1 MLKHLDL
8 FSGIGGWTLGFHAT
22 EEIETVGFCEI
33 EKYPQ
38 QILKQH
44 YPGTPIFEDVR
55 KLDYEQ
61 LRTAG
66 LISDTQRIDIL
77 TCSYPCQPFSVAG
90 KKRGEEDPRHLWP
103 EVHRLIRDDR
113 IRPMY
118 VLGENVGG
126 HIRQGLDTVSEDM
139 ERSGYRWRCFSIE
152 ASCIGANHRRQRV
165 WWIAEDVE
173 YTNNTRDRTPKRGTN
188 AHREKKD
195 ERRQEQSQSRVS
207 RSSEDVADTRCEYR
221 EPRYAERVEEN
232 KKKRTSSAI
241 QSKSSGE
248 GSTKDVA
255 NTNDNGHEGGLF
267 ETRDQD
273 VTGQDTQGIRRTNTK
288 DVIRQSNDGGDY
300 QEARANGAVSRSSDD
315 GKTESTRTTRVCGI
329 SEESNDHQGT
339 SREDG
344 IKEDNDRALVQ
355 KGQKRVQSSINR
367 GLGSDQTTLKG
378 TEIQQ
383 GNDNDGIYRVA
394 ESKDVADT
402 NSKRRRGRKTR
413 GQNAE
418 DVRQSSRRA
427 FTRNWDVEPNVGRV
441 ANGVPNRVHRL
452 KALGNAIVPQMAYY
466 IGQAL
471 LKDFQHKNH
480 N

>member
-152 ASCIGANHRRQRV
+152 AACVGANHRRQRV
-165 WWIAEDVE
+165 WWIAEDVDNS
-173 YTNNTRDRTPKRGTN
+173 NNSSSERKIKRKFKQAEENEEQERKENSTARQSRGTSEVRLSN
-188 AHREKKD
+188 TGHEGSRE
-195 ERRQEQSQSRVS
+195 
-207 RSSEDVADTRCEYR
+207 SEDVADT
-221 EPRYAERVEEN
+221 N
-232 KKKRTSSAI
+232 DKRLQGWT
-241 QSKSSGE
+241 
-248 GSTKDVA
+248 
-255 NTNDNGHEGGLF
+255 
-267 ETRDQD
+267 ETRD
-273 VTGQDTQGIRRTNTK
+273 TK
-288 DVIRQSNDGGDY
+288 K
-300 QEARANGAVSRSSDD
+300 SR
-315 GKTESTRTTRVCGI
+315 KKRK
-329 SEESNDHQGT
+329 QLT
-339 SREDG
+339 SRQG
-344 IKEDNDRALVQ
+344 KFLA
-355 KGQKRVQSSINR
+355 R
-367 GLGSDQTTLKG
+367 G
-378 TEIQQ
+378 
-383 GNDNDGIYRVA
+383 NW
-394 ESKDVADT
+394 ES
-402 NSKRRRGRKTR
+402 
-413 GQNAE
+413 
-418 DVRQSSRRA
+418 
-427 FTRNWDVEPNVGRV
+427 EPNVGRV

>member
-1 MLKHLDL
+1 MLNHLDL

-44 YPGTPIFEDVR
+44 YPDTPIFEDVR

-139 ERSGYRWRCFSIE
+139 ERCGYRWRCFSIE
-152 ASCIGANHRRQRV
+152 AACVGANHKRQRV

-173 YTNNTRDRTPKRGTN
+173 YTNSTRDRTPKCRTN
-188 AHREKKD
+188 THREKED
-195 ERRQEQSQSRVS
+195 QRRQEQSQSRS
-207 RSSEDVADTRCEYR
+207 NRSGEDVADTKSEGRR
-221 EPRYAERVEEN
+221 KIGDSN
-232 KKKRTSSAI
+232 KEKGHK
-241 QSKSSGE
+241 KSS
-248 GSTKDVA
+248 T
-255 NTNDNGHEGGLF
+255 
-267 ETRDQD
+267 
-273 VTGQDTQGIRRTNTK
+273 TQPP
-288 DVIRQSNDGGDY
+288 
-300 QEARANGAVSRSSDD
+300 RSS
-315 GKTESTRTTRVCGI
+315 R
-329 SEESNDHQGT
+329 
-339 SREDG
+339 
-344 IKEDNDRALVQ
+344 
-355 KGQKRVQSSINR
+355 
-367 GLGSDQTTLKG
+367 
-378 TEIQQ
+378 
-383 GNDNDGIYRVA
+383 
-394 ESKDVADT
+394 DVADT
-402 NSKRRRGRKTR
+402 NSRIGEALNEGCILGEQNQEGSSNGYTDGGIQTR
-413 GQNAE
+413 G
-418 DVRQSSRRA
+418 
-427 FTRNWDVEPNVGRV
+427 NWDVEPNVGRV

-466 IGQAL
+466 IGTAL
-471 LKDFQHKNH
+471 IKDFQNKNI
-480 N
+480 NKIGE

>member
-152 ASCIGANHRRQRV
+152 AACIGANHKRQRV
-165 WWIAEDVE
+165 WWIAEDM
-173 YTNNTRDRTPKRGTN
+173 
-188 AHREKKD
+188 
-195 ERRQEQSQSRVS
+195 
-207 RSSEDVADTRCEYR
+207 ADTKSKQRQR
-221 EPRYAERVEEN
+221 ELRDGKQKNGE
-232 KKKRTSSAI
+232 KKKRA
-241 QSKSSGE
+241 KSDRR
-248 GSTKDVA
+248 GSQPSNRSTDVA
-255 NTNDNGHEGGLF
+255 YSNDNGHEGGLS
-267 ETRDQD
+267 ETRNQD
-273 VTGQDTQGIRRTNTK
+273 VTGQDSQSIRATDTK
-288 DVIRQSNDGGDY
+288 DSVGQGHDGGDS
-300 QEARANGAVSRSSDD
+300 QQPGADGVVSGSSNDRETASS
-315 GKTESTRTTRVCGI
+315 GATGVRGL
-329 SEESNDHQGT
+329 SEESNDNEGT

-344 IKEDNDRALVQ
+344 HQEDNDRALVQ
-355 KGQKRVQSSINR
+355 EGQSGVQSSINR
-367 GLGSDQTTLKG
+367 GLGSDQATLKG

-383 GNDNDGIYRVA
+383 GNDNDGINRVA
-394 ESKDVADT
+394 ETKDVADT
-402 NSKRRRGRKTR
+402 TTQGLQARNNRGNN
-413 GQNAE
+413 GQ
-418 DVRQSSRRA
+418 R
-427 FTRNWDVEPNVGRV
+427 FTKFGYGSWSIEGNWESEPNVGRV

-471 LKDFQHKNH
+471 IKDFQHKNH

>member
-44 YPGTPIFEDVR
+44 YPGTPIFDDVR

-61 LRTAG
+61 LRTTG

-139 ERSGYRWRCFSIE
+139 ERCGYRWRCFSIE
-152 ASCIGANHRRQRV
+152 AACIGANHKRQRV
-165 WWIAEDVE
+165 WWIAEDMANTYSGHSKGKKREVRTRGQASDNGSTGGGTE
-173 YTNNTRDRTPKRGTN
+173 NVADTKNKGLQGRKRNSQGKGRQVLSSKPHNRSKIRSNTRCASGVPGETK
-188 AHREKKD
+188 
-195 ERRQEQSQSRVS
+195 
-207 RSSEDVADTRCEYR
+207 DVADTKRKPKHNQSNSRSDLESQ
-221 EPRYAERVEEN
+221 EERQETRSTDGSGSGQDVANSNSRRRTPIIETRGSN
-232 KKKRTSSAI
+232 KKNKRRQDHIEQSS
-241 QSKSSGE
+241 
-248 GSTKDVA
+248 TVKDVA
-255 NTNDNGHEGGLF
+255 NTN
-267 ETRDQD
+267 
-273 VTGQDTQGIRRTNTK
+273 
-288 DVIRQSNDGGDY
+288 
-300 QEARANGAVSRSSDD
+300 
-315 GKTESTRTTRVCGI
+315 
-329 SEESNDHQGT
+329 
-339 SREDG
+339 
-344 IKEDNDRALVQ
+344 
-355 KGQKRVQSSINR
+355 
-367 GLGSDQTTLKG
+367 
-378 TEIQQ
+378 
-383 GNDNDGIYRVA
+383 
-394 ESKDVADT
+394 
-402 NSKRRRGRKTR
+402 SKRRSRRNIK

-418 DVRQSSRRA
+418 DVRQSSKSA

-480 N
+480 K

>member
-1 MLKHLDL
+1 MLNHLDL

-61 LRTAG
+61 LRTTG

-139 ERSGYRWRCFSIE
+139 ERCGYRWRCFSIE
-152 ASCIGANHRRQRV
+152 AACVGANHKRQRV

-173 YTNNTRDRTPKRGTN
+173 YTNNTRDRTPKRETN

-195 ERRQEQSQSRVS
+195 QRRQEQSQSRVS
-207 RSSEDVADTRCEYR
+207 RSS
-221 EPRYAERVEEN
+221 
-232 KKKRTSSAI
+232 
-241 QSKSSGE
+241 
-248 GSTKDVA
+248 
-255 NTNDNGHEGGLF
+255 
-267 ETRDQD
+267 
-273 VTGQDTQGIRRTNTK
+273 
-288 DVIRQSNDGGDY
+288 
-300 QEARANGAVSRSSDD
+300 
-315 GKTESTRTTRVCGI
+315 
-329 SEESNDHQGT
+329 
-339 SREDG
+339 
-344 IKEDNDRALVQ
+344 
-355 KGQKRVQSSINR
+355 
-367 GLGSDQTTLKG
+367 
-378 TEIQQ
+378 
-383 GNDNDGIYRVA
+383 
-394 ESKDVADT
+394 KDVADT
-402 NSKRRRGRKTR
+402 NSRIGEALNEGRILGEQNQEGSSNGYTDGGIQTR
-413 GQNAE
+413 G
-418 DVRQSSRRA
+418 
-427 FTRNWDVEPNVGRV
+427 NWDVEPNVGRV

-466 IGQAL
+466 IGTAL
-471 LKDFQHKNH
+471 IKDFQNKTLIK
-480 N
+480 

>member
-1 MLKHLDL
+1 MLNHLDL

-44 YPGTPIFEDVR
+44 YPDTPIFEDVR

-139 ERSGYRWRCFSIE
+139 ERCGYRWRCFSIE
-152 ASCIGANHRRQRV
+152 AACVGANHKRQRV

-173 YTNNTRDRTPKRGTN
+173 YTNNTRDRTPKCRTN
-188 AHREKKD
+188 THREKKD

-207 RSSEDVADTRCEYR
+207 RSSEDVADTKSEGRR
-221 EPRYAERVEEN
+221 KIGDSN
-232 KKKRTSSAI
+232 KEKGHK
-241 QSKSSGE
+241 KSS
-248 GSTKDVA
+248 T
-255 NTNDNGHEGGLF
+255 
-267 ETRDQD
+267 
-273 VTGQDTQGIRRTNTK
+273 TQPP
-288 DVIRQSNDGGDY
+288 
-300 QEARANGAVSRSSDD
+300 RSS
-315 GKTESTRTTRVCGI
+315 R
-329 SEESNDHQGT
+329 
-339 SREDG
+339 
-344 IKEDNDRALVQ
+344 
-355 KGQKRVQSSINR
+355 
-367 GLGSDQTTLKG
+367 
-378 TEIQQ
+378 
-383 GNDNDGIYRVA
+383 
-394 ESKDVADT
+394 DVADT
-402 NSKRRRGRKTR
+402 VSQRGRSRTTR
-413 GQNAE
+413 SKNAE
-418 DVRQSSRRA
+418 DVGEPSGSAWR
-427 FTRNWDVEPNVGRV
+427 RNWDVEPNVGRV

-466 IGQAL
+466 IGTAL
-471 LKDFQHKNH
+471 IKDFQNKNI
-480 N
+480 NKIGE

>member
-1 MLKHLDL
+1 MLNRLDL

-22 EEIETVGFCEI
+22 EEIQTVGFCEI
-33 EKYPQ
+33 EDYPQ

-44 YPGTPIFEDVR
+44 YPNTPIFEDVR

-90 KKRGEEDPRHLWP
+90 KKRGEEDSRHLWP

-126 HIRQGLDTVSEDM
+126 HIRLGLDTVSEDM
-139 ERSGYRWRCFSIE
+139 ERCGYRWRCFSIE

-165 WWIAEDVE
+165 WWIAEDARNDSNSNSKRPHRKRV
-173 YTNNTRDRTPKRGTN
+173 NKHRDN
-188 AHREKKD
+188 ESND
-195 ERRQEQSQSRVS
+195 RQERES
-207 RSSEDVADTRCEYR
+207 RSVRKVLANRGDTEVRETEYVAD
-221 EPRYAERVEEN
+221 
-232 KKKRTSSAI
+232 
-241 QSKSSGE
+241 
-248 GSTKDVA
+248 
-255 NTNDNGHEGGLF
+255 TNDNGHEGRFF
-267 ETRDQD
+267 ETRDKD
-273 VTGQDTQGIRRTNTK
+273 VTGQDTQSIRRTDTK
-288 DVIRQSNDGGDY
+288 DVIRQSNDGGDN
-300 QEARANGAVSRSSDD
+300 QESRVNGAVSRSSND
-315 GKTESTRTTRVCGI
+315 GKTESTRTTGVRGV
-329 SEESNDHQGT
+329 SEESNEHKGT
-339 SREDG
+339 NAKDG
-344 IKEDNDRALVQ
+344 LKEDNDRALVQ
-355 KGQKRVQSSINR
+355 EGQSRVQSSIDR
-367 GLGSDQTTLKG
+367 GLGSNQASSKG
-378 TEIQQ
+378 IEVRQ
-383 GNDNDGIYRVA
+383 GTDNDGVNRVA
-394 ESKDVADT
+394 KSKDVADS

-441 ANGVPNRVHRL
+441 ANGVSNRVHRL

-471 LKDFQHKNH
+471 IKDFQHKNH

>member
-1 MLKHLDL
+1 MLNHLDL

-22 EEIETVGFCEI
+22 EEIQTVGFCEI

-126 HIRQGLDTVSEDM
+126 HIRLGLDTVSEDM
-139 ERSGYRWRCFSIE
+139 ERCGYRWRCFSIE

-173 YTNNTRDRTPKRGTN
+173 YTNNTRDRTPKRRTN

-207 RSSEDVADTRCEYR
+207 RSSEDMADTTTQGLQARNNR
-221 EPRYAERVEEN
+221 GNNGKTFTKPRYG
-232 KKKRTSSAI
+232 SWSI
-241 QSKSSGE
+241 E
-248 GSTKDVA
+248 G
-255 NTNDNGHEGGLF
+255 NW
-267 ETRDQD
+267 
-273 VTGQDTQGIRRTNTK
+273 
-288 DVIRQSNDGGDY
+288 
-300 QEARANGAVSRSSDD
+300 
-315 GKTESTRTTRVCGI
+315 ES
-329 SEESNDHQGT
+329 
-339 SREDG
+339 
-344 IKEDNDRALVQ
+344 
-355 KGQKRVQSSINR
+355 
-367 GLGSDQTTLKG
+367 
-378 TEIQQ
+378 
-383 GNDNDGIYRVA
+383 
-394 ESKDVADT
+394 
-402 NSKRRRGRKTR
+402 
-413 GQNAE
+413 
-418 DVRQSSRRA
+418 
-427 FTRNWDVEPNVGRV
+427 EPNVGRV

-466 IGQAL
+466 IGTAL
-471 LKDFQHKNH
+471 IKDFQHKNH
-480 N
+480 NQL

>member
-1 MLKHLDL
+1 MLNHLDL

-22 EEIETVGFCEI
+22 EEIQTVGFCEI
-33 EKYPQ
+33 EKFPQ

-44 YPGTPIFEDVR
+44 YPDTPIFEDVR

-61 LRTAG
+61 LRTTG

-165 WWIAEDVE
+165 WWIAEDV
-173 YTNNTRDRTPKRGTN
+173 
-188 AHREKKD
+188 
-195 ERRQEQSQSRVS
+195 
-207 RSSEDVADTRCEYR
+207 ADTRCE
-221 EPRYAERVEEN
+221 
-232 KKKRTSSAI
+232 S
-241 QSKSSGE
+241 E
-248 GSTKDVA
+248 GS
-255 NTNDNGHEGGLF
+255 
-267 ETRDQD
+267 Q
-273 VTGQDTQGIRRTNTK
+273 
-288 DVIRQSNDGGDY
+288 
-300 QEARANGAVSRSSDD
+300 VSRSG
-315 GKTESTRTTRVCGI
+315 GKRIHGTAEREW
-329 SEESNDHQGT
+329 SEEG
-339 SREDG
+339 DG
-344 IKEDNDRALVQ
+344 FTD
-355 KGQKRVQSSINR
+355 SS
-367 GLGSDQTTLKG
+367 
-378 TEIQQ
+378 E
-383 GNDNDGIYRVA
+383 
-394 ESKDVADT
+394 DVADT

-418 DVRQSSRRA
+418 DVRQSSRRT

-466 IGQAL
+466 IGTAL
-471 LKDFQHKNH
+471 IKDFQYKNH
-480 N
+480 NQYRSVKK

>member
-1 MLKHLDL
+1 M
-8 FSGIGGWTLGFHAT
+8 GFHAT

-44 YPGTPIFEDVR
+44 YPDTPIFEDVR

-139 ERSGYRWRCFSIE
+139 ERCGYRWRCFSIE

-173 YTNNTRDRTPKRGTN
+173 YTNNTRDRTPKRETN

-195 ERRQEQSQSRVS
+195 QRRQEQSQSRVS
-207 RSSEDVADTRCEYR
+207 RSS
-221 EPRYAERVEEN
+221 
-232 KKKRTSSAI
+232 
-241 QSKSSGE
+241 
-248 GSTKDVA
+248 
-255 NTNDNGHEGGLF
+255 
-267 ETRDQD
+267 
-273 VTGQDTQGIRRTNTK
+273 
-288 DVIRQSNDGGDY
+288 
-300 QEARANGAVSRSSDD
+300 
-315 GKTESTRTTRVCGI
+315 
-329 SEESNDHQGT
+329 
-339 SREDG
+339 
-344 IKEDNDRALVQ
+344 
-355 KGQKRVQSSINR
+355 
-367 GLGSDQTTLKG
+367 
-378 TEIQQ
+378 
-383 GNDNDGIYRVA
+383 
-394 ESKDVADT
+394 KDVADT
-402 NSKRRRGRKTR
+402 NSRIGEALNEGRILGEQNQEGSSNGYTDGGIQTR
-413 GQNAE
+413 G
-418 DVRQSSRRA
+418 
-427 FTRNWDVEPNVGRV
+427 NWDVEPNVGRV

-466 IGQAL
+466 IGTAL
-471 LKDFQHKNH
+471 IKDFQNKTLIK
-480 N
+480 

>member
-139 ERSGYRWRCFSIE
+139 ERSGYRWRCFSVE
-152 ASCIGANHRRQRV
+152 ASCIGANHKRQRV
-165 WWIAEDVE
+165 WWIAEDTHHDSNSNSKRPHRKRVNKHRDNESNDRQERESRSVREVLANGGDTEVRETADVE

-195 ERRQEQSQSRVS
+195 ERRQEQSQSRSS
-207 RSSEDVADTRCEYR
+207 RSSEDVADSRCKYR
-221 EPRYAERVEEN
+221 EQRNAGTLEKN

-241 QSKSSGE
+241 QSKSSGKR
-248 GSTKDVA
+248 STKDVA
-255 NTNDNGHEGGLF
+255 N
-267 ETRDQD
+267 
-273 VTGQDTQGIRRTNTK
+273 
-288 DVIRQSNDGGDY
+288 
-300 QEARANGAVSRSSDD
+300 
-315 GKTESTRTTRVCGI
+315 
-329 SEESNDHQGT
+329 
-339 SREDG
+339 
-344 IKEDNDRALVQ
+344 
-355 KGQKRVQSSINR
+355 
-367 GLGSDQTTLKG
+367 
-378 TEIQQ
+378 
-383 GNDNDGIYRVA
+383 
-394 ESKDVADT
+394 T

-471 LKDFQHKNH
+471 LKDFQHKHH

>member
-1 MLKHLDL
+1 MLNHLDL

-22 EEIETVGFCEI
+22 EEIQTVGFCEI

-126 HIRQGLDTVSEDM
+126 HIRLGLDTVSEDM
-139 ERSGYRWRCFSIE
+139 ERCGYRWRCFSIE

-173 YTNNTRDRTPKRGTN
+173 YTNNTRDRTPKRRTN

-207 RSSEDVADTRCEYR
+207 RSSEDMADT
-221 EPRYAERVEEN
+221 
-232 KKKRTSSAI
+232 T
-241 QSKSSGE
+241 
-248 GSTKDVA
+248 
-255 NTNDNGHEGGLF
+255 
-267 ETRDQD
+267 
-273 VTGQDTQGIRRTNTK
+273 TQGITSKATTK
-288 DVIRQSNDGGDY
+288 EGTMGRHSPNLDMVVGQSKATGSLNPTWVEWLMGFPIGY
-300 QEARANGAVSRSSDD
+300 TVL
-315 GKTESTRTTRVCGI
+315 KH
-329 SEESNDHQGT
+329 SETQ
-339 SREDG
+339 
-344 IKEDNDRALVQ
+344 
-355 KGQKRVQSSINR
+355 
-367 GLGSDQTTLKG
+367 
-378 TEIQQ
+378 
-383 GNDNDGIYRVA
+383 
-394 ESKDVADT
+394 
-402 NSKRRRGRKTR
+402 
-413 GQNAE
+413 
-418 DVRQSSRRA
+418 
-427 FTRNWDVEPNVGRV
+427 
-441 ANGVPNRVHRL
+441 
-452 KALGNAIVPQMAYY
+452 
-466 IGQAL
+466 
-471 LKDFQHKNH
+471 
-480 N
+480 

>member
-38 QILKQH
+38 QILKQN

-139 ERSGYRWRCFSIE
+139 ERCGYRWRCFSIE
-152 ASCIGANHRRQRV
+152 AACIGANHKRQRV
-165 WWIAEDVE
+165 WWIAEDMANAKNKGLQGRKRNSQGKGRQVLSSKPH
-173 YTNNTRDRTPKRGTN
+173 NRSKIRSNTRC
-188 AHREKKD
+188 A
-195 ERRQEQSQSRVS
+195 
-207 RSSEDVADTRCEYR
+207 
-221 EPRYAERVEEN
+221 
-232 KKKRTSSAI
+232 
-241 QSKSSGE
+241 SGVP
-248 GSTKDVA
+248 G
-255 NTNDNGHEGGLF
+255 
-267 ETRDQD
+267 ET
-273 VTGQDTQGIRRTNTK
+273 
-288 DVIRQSNDGGDY
+288 
-300 QEARANGAVSRSSDD
+300 
-315 GKTESTRTTRVCGI
+315 
-329 SEESNDHQGT
+329 
-339 SREDG
+339 
-344 IKEDNDRALVQ
+344 
-355 KGQKRVQSSINR
+355 
-367 GLGSDQTTLKG
+367 
-378 TEIQQ
+378 
-383 GNDNDGIYRVA
+383 
-394 ESKDVADT
+394 KDVADT
-402 NSKRRRGRKTR
+402 NSRRRTPIIETRGSNKKNKRRQDHIEQSSTVKDVANTNSKRTSGRNIK

-418 DVRQSSRRA
+418 DVRQSSKSA
-427 FTRNWDVEPNVGRV
+427 FARNWDVEPNVGRV
-441 ANGVPNRVHRL
+441 ANGVSNRVHRL

>member
-44 YPGTPIFEDVR
+44 YPGTPIFDDVR

-61 LRTAG
+61 LRTTG

-152 ASCIGANHRRQRV
+152 AACIGANHKRQRV
-165 WWIAEDVE
+165 WWIAEDMA
-173 YTNNTRDRTPKRGTN
+173 NTYSGHSKGKKREVRTRGQASDNGSTGGGTEN
-188 AHREKKD
+188 
-195 ERRQEQSQSRVS
+195 
-207 RSSEDVADTRCEYR
+207 VADTKNKGLQGRKRNSQGKGRQVLSSKPHNRSKIRSNTRCASGVPR
-221 EPRYAERVEEN
+221 E
-232 KKKRTSSAI
+232 T
-241 QSKSSGE
+241 
-248 GSTKDVA
+248 
-255 NTNDNGHEGGLF
+255 
-267 ETRDQD
+267 
-273 VTGQDTQGIRRTNTK
+273 
-288 DVIRQSNDGGDY
+288 
-300 QEARANGAVSRSSDD
+300 
-315 GKTESTRTTRVCGI
+315 
-329 SEESNDHQGT
+329 
-339 SREDG
+339 
-344 IKEDNDRALVQ
+344 
-355 KGQKRVQSSINR
+355 
-367 GLGSDQTTLKG
+367 
-378 TEIQQ
+378 
-383 GNDNDGIYRVA
+383 
-394 ESKDVADT
+394 KDVADT
-402 NSKRRRGRKTR
+402 NSRRRTPIIETRGSNKKNKRRQDHIEQSSTVKDVANTNSKRRSRRNIK

-418 DVRQSSRRA
+418 DVRQSSKSA
-427 FTRNWDVEPNVGRV
+427 FTRNWDLEPNVGRV
-441 ANGVPNRVHRL
+441 AHGVPNRVHRL

-471 LKDFQHKNH
+471 IKDFQHKNH

>member
-22 EEIETVGFCEI
+22 EQIETVGFCEI

-152 ASCIGANHRRQRV
+152 AACIGANHRRQRV
-165 WWIAEDVE
+165 WWIAED
-173 YTNNTRDRTPKRGTN
+173 THHDSNSNSKRPHRTRVNK
-188 AHREKKD
+188 HRDNESND
-195 ERRQEQSQSRVS
+195 RQERES
-207 RSSEDVADTRCEYR
+207 RSVR
-221 EPRYAERVEEN
+221 EVLANGGNTEIRETA
-232 KKKRTSSAI
+232 
-241 QSKSSGE
+241 
-248 GSTKDVA
+248 DVA
-255 NTNDNGHEGGLF
+255 NTKRKPKHN
-267 ETRDQD
+267 
-273 VTGQDTQGIRRTNTK
+273 
-288 DVIRQSNDGGDY
+288 QSNNRSDLES
-300 QEARANGAVSRSSDD
+300 QEERQKTRSTYGS
-315 GKTESTRTTRVCGI
+315 GS
-329 SEESNDHQGT
+329 
-339 SREDG
+339 
-344 IKEDNDRALVQ
+344 
-355 KGQKRVQSSINR
+355 GQ
-367 GLGSDQTTLKG
+367 
-378 TEIQQ
+378 
-383 GNDNDGIYRVA
+383 
-394 ESKDVADT
+394 DVADT
-402 NSKRRRGRKTR
+402 NDKRLQGWTETRDTKKSRKKRKQLTSRQGKFLARG
-413 GQNAE
+413 
-418 DVRQSSRRA
+418 
-427 FTRNWDVEPNVGRV
+427 NWDVEPNVGRV
-441 ANGVPNRVHRL
+441 ASGVPNRVHRL

>member
-22 EEIETVGFCEI
+22 KQIETVGFCEI
-33 EKYPQ
+33 EDYPQ

-61 LRTAG
+61 LRTTG
-66 LISDTQRIDIL
+66 LISDTQKIDIL

-126 HIRQGLDTVSEDM
+126 HIRLGLDSVSEDM

-165 WWIAEDVE
+165 WWIAEDTHHDSNGNSKRPHRTRVNKHRDNE
-173 YTNNTRDRTPKRGTN
+173 SNDRQERESGSVREVLANGGDTEVRETPDVDNSNNSTSKREIRRKPKKAQGNEKQERKENSTARQSRGTSEVRLSN
-188 AHREKKD
+188 TGHEGSRETP
-195 ERRQEQSQSRVS
+195 
-207 RSSEDVADTRCEYR
+207 DVADT
-221 EPRYAERVEEN
+221 
-232 KKKRTSSAI
+232 
-241 QSKSSGE
+241 KSIIG
-248 GSTKDVA
+248 
-255 NTNDNGHEGGLF
+255 NG
-267 ETRDQD
+267 
-273 VTGQDTQGIRRTNTK
+273 
-288 DVIRQSNDGGDY
+288 
-300 QEARANGAVSRSSDD
+300 RANNKLTKERERQRKPRRKGSL
-315 GKTESTRTTRVCGI
+315 
-329 SEESNDHQGT
+329 GT
-339 SREDG
+339 
-344 IKEDNDRALVQ
+344 
-355 KGQKRVQSSINR
+355 
-367 GLGSDQTTLKG
+367 
-378 TEIQQ
+378 
-383 GNDNDGIYRVA
+383 
-394 ESKDVADT
+394 KDVADT
-402 NSKRRRGRKTR
+402 NGKRRRGQKTR

-418 DVRQSSRRA
+418 DVRQSSGRA

>member
-1 MLKHLDL
+1 MLNHLDL

-44 YPGTPIFEDVR
+44 YPDTPIFEDVR

-139 ERSGYRWRCFSIE
+139 ERCGYRWRCFSIE

-173 YTNNTRDRTPKRGTN
+173 YTNNTRDRTPKRETN

-195 ERRQEQSQSRVS
+195 QRRQEQSQSRVS
-207 RSSEDVADTRCEYR
+207 RSS
-221 EPRYAERVEEN
+221 
-232 KKKRTSSAI
+232 
-241 QSKSSGE
+241 
-248 GSTKDVA
+248 
-255 NTNDNGHEGGLF
+255 
-267 ETRDQD
+267 
-273 VTGQDTQGIRRTNTK
+273 
-288 DVIRQSNDGGDY
+288 
-300 QEARANGAVSRSSDD
+300 
-315 GKTESTRTTRVCGI
+315 
-329 SEESNDHQGT
+329 
-339 SREDG
+339 
-344 IKEDNDRALVQ
+344 
-355 KGQKRVQSSINR
+355 
-367 GLGSDQTTLKG
+367 
-378 TEIQQ
+378 
-383 GNDNDGIYRVA
+383 
-394 ESKDVADT
+394 KDVADT
-402 NSKRRRGRKTR
+402 NSRIGEALNEGRILGEQNQEGSSNGYTDGGIQTR
-413 GQNAE
+413 G
-418 DVRQSSRRA
+418 
-427 FTRNWDVEPNVGRV
+427 NWDVEPNVGRV

-466 IGQAL
+466 IGTAL
-471 LKDFQHKNH
+471 IKDFQNKTLIK
-480 N
+480 

>member
-33 EKYPQ
+33 EDYPQ

-44 YPGTPIFEDVR
+44 YPGTPIFKDVR

-61 LRTAG
+61 LRTTG
-66 LISDTQRIDIL
+66 LISDTQKIDIL

-90 KKRGEEDPRHLWP
+90 KKRGEEDSRHLWP

-126 HIRQGLDTVSEDM
+126 HIRLGLDTVSEDM

-165 WWIAEDVE
+165 WWIAEDVDDSN
-173 YTNNTRDRTPKRGTN
+173 NNTSKKEIRRKPKKAQGNEKQERKENSTSRDVRGTSELRLSDTG
-188 AHREKKD
+188 HDGSRETTDVADTKSIIGNGRANNKLTK
-195 ERRQEQSQSRVS
+195 ERERQRKPRGKGSLGT
-207 RSSEDVADTRCEYR
+207 EDVADTNDKRLQGWKKTRDIKESR
-221 EPRYAERVEEN
+221 E
-232 KKKRTSSAI
+232 KRKQLITG
-241 QSKSSGE
+241 QSKF
-248 GSTKDVA
+248 
-255 NTNDNGHEGGLF
+255 L
-267 ETRDQD
+267 
-273 VTGQDTQGIRRTNTK
+273 
-288 DVIRQSNDGGDY
+288 
-300 QEARANGAVSRSSDD
+300 ARGNW
-315 GKTESTRTTRVCGI
+315 ES
-329 SEESNDHQGT
+329 
-339 SREDG
+339 
-344 IKEDNDRALVQ
+344 
-355 KGQKRVQSSINR
+355 
-367 GLGSDQTTLKG
+367 
-378 TEIQQ
+378 
-383 GNDNDGIYRVA
+383 
-394 ESKDVADT
+394 
-402 NSKRRRGRKTR
+402 
-413 GQNAE
+413 
-418 DVRQSSRRA
+418 
-427 FTRNWDVEPNVGRV
+427 EPNVGRV

-471 LKDFQHKNH
+471 IKDFQHKNH

>member
-22 EEIETVGFCEI
+22 EEIQTVGFCEI
-33 EKYPQ
+33 EDYPQ

-44 YPGTPIFEDVR
+44 YPDIPIFEDVR

-126 HIRQGLDTVSEDM
+126 HIRLGLDTVSEDM

-165 WWIAEDVE
+165 WWIAEDTHHDSNGNSKRPHRKRVNKHRDNE
-173 YTNNTRDRTPKRGTN
+173 SNDRQERESRSVRKVLANRGDTEIRETADVDNSNNSSSERKIKRKFKQAEGNEEQERKKNNSSRESRGTSEVRLPN
-188 AHREKKD
+188 TGYERNRE
-195 ERRQEQSQSRVS
+195 SA
-207 RSSEDVADTRCEYR
+207 DVADTRCEYR
-221 EPRYAERVEEN
+221 EPRYADRVEEN
-232 KKKRTSSAI
+232 KKKRTPSAI

-255 NTNDNGHEGGLF
+255 DTK
-267 ETRDQD
+267 
-273 VTGQDTQGIRRTNTK
+273 TQGL
-288 DVIRQSNDGGDY
+288 Q
-300 QEARANGAVSRSSDD
+300 ARN
-315 GKTESTRTTRVCGI
+315 
-329 SEESNDHQGT
+329 
-339 SREDG
+339 
-344 IKEDNDRALVQ
+344 
-355 KGQKRVQSSINR
+355 NR
-367 GLGSDQTTLKG
+367 GNKRKKFTKPGYGSWSI
-378 TEIQQ
+378 E
-383 GNDNDGIYRVA
+383 GNW
-394 ESKDVADT
+394 ES
-402 NSKRRRGRKTR
+402 
-413 GQNAE
+413 
-418 DVRQSSRRA
+418 
-427 FTRNWDVEPNVGRV
+427 EPNVGRV

-466 IGQAL
+466 IGRAL
-471 LKDFQHKNH
+471 IKDFQHKNH

>member
-22 EEIETVGFCEI
+22 EKIETVGFCEI

-44 YPGTPIFEDVR
+44 YPGTPIFDDVR

-61 LRTAG
+61 LRTTG

-139 ERSGYRWRCFSIE
+139 ERCGYRWRCFSIE
-152 ASCIGANHRRQRV
+152 AACIGANHKRQRV
-165 WWIAEDVE
+165 WWIAEDMA
-173 YTNNTRDRTPKRGTN
+173 NTYSGHSK
-188 AHREKKD
+188 EKKREVRTRGQASD
-195 ERRQEQSQSRVS
+195 NGSTGGGTEN
-207 RSSEDVADTRCEYR
+207 VADTKNKGLQGRKRNSQGKGRQVLSSKPHNRSKIRSNTRCASGVPR
-221 EPRYAERVEEN
+221 E
-232 KKKRTSSAI
+232 T
-241 QSKSSGE
+241 
-248 GSTKDVA
+248 
-255 NTNDNGHEGGLF
+255 
-267 ETRDQD
+267 
-273 VTGQDTQGIRRTNTK
+273 
-288 DVIRQSNDGGDY
+288 
-300 QEARANGAVSRSSDD
+300 
-315 GKTESTRTTRVCGI
+315 
-329 SEESNDHQGT
+329 
-339 SREDG
+339 
-344 IKEDNDRALVQ
+344 
-355 KGQKRVQSSINR
+355 
-367 GLGSDQTTLKG
+367 
-378 TEIQQ
+378 
-383 GNDNDGIYRVA
+383 
-394 ESKDVADT
+394 KDVADT
-402 NSKRRRGRKTR
+402 NSRRRTPIIETRGSNKKNKRRQDHIEQSITVKDVADSNSKRRSRRNIK

-418 DVRQSSRRA
+418 DVRQSSKSA
-427 FTRNWDVEPNVGRV
+427 FARNWDVEPNVGRV

-471 LKDFQHKNH
+471 IKDFQHKNH

>member
-22 EEIETVGFCEI
+22 EEIQTVGFCEI
-33 EKYPQ
+33 EDYPQ

-44 YPGTPIFEDVR
+44 YPDTPIFEDVR

-90 KKRGEEDPRHLWP
+90 KKRGEEDSRHLWP

-126 HIRQGLDTVSEDM
+126 HIRLGLDTVSEDM
-139 ERSGYRWRCFSIE
+139 ERCGYRWRCFSIE

-165 WWIAEDVE
+165 WWIAED
-173 YTNNTRDRTPKRGTN
+173 TRNDSNSNSKRP
-188 AHREKKD
+188 HRK
-195 ERRQEQSQSRVS
+195 RV
-207 RSSEDVADTRCEYR
+207 
-221 EPRYAERVEEN
+221 N
-232 KKKRTSSAI
+232 KHR
-241 QSKSSGE
+241 
-248 GSTKDVA
+248 
-255 NTNDNGHEGGLF
+255 DN
-267 ETRDQD
+267 
-273 VTGQDTQGIRRTNTK
+273 
-288 DVIRQSNDGGDY
+288 
-300 QEARANGAVSRSSDD
+300 
-315 GKTESTRTTRVCGI
+315 
-329 SEESNDHQGT
+329 ESNDRQERESRSVRKVLANERDTEIRETPDVDNSNNSSSERKIKRKFKQAEGNEEQERKENSTARQSRGT
-339 SREDG
+339 SEVRLSNTGHERNRET
-344 IKEDNDRALVQ
+344 A
-355 KGQKRVQSSINR
+355 
-367 GLGSDQTTLKG
+367 
-378 TEIQQ
+378 
-383 GNDNDGIYRVA
+383 
-394 ESKDVADT
+394 DVADT

-471 LKDFQHKNH
+471 IKDFQHKNH

>member
-38 QILKQH
+38 QILKQN
-44 YPGTPIFEDVR
+44 YPGTPIFKDVR

-139 ERSGYRWRCFSIE
+139 ERCGYRWRCFSIE

-165 WWIAEDVE
+165 WWIAEDMA
-173 YTNNTRDRTPKRGTN
+173 NTYSGHSKGKKREVRTRGQASDDGSTGGGT
-188 AHREKKD
+188 
-195 ERRQEQSQSRVS
+195 
-207 RSSEDVADTRCEYR
+207 EDVADSKGKQRQR
-221 EPRYAERVEEN
+221 ELQDGKQKNGE
-232 KKKRTSSAI
+232 KKKRGKSDRRGSQPSNRSTDVADSKNKGLQGRKRNSQGKGRQVLSSEPHNR
-241 QSKSSGE
+241 SKIRSNTRCASGVPRE
-248 GSTKDVA
+248 TKDVA
-255 NTNDNGHEGGLF
+255 NTNSRRRTPII
-267 ETRDQD
+267 ETRGSNKKNKRRQD
-273 VTGQDTQGIRRTNTK
+273 HI
-288 DVIRQSNDGGDY
+288 
-300 QEARANGAVSRSSDD
+300 E
-315 GKTESTRTTRVCGI
+315 
-329 SEESNDHQGT
+329 
-339 SREDG
+339 
-344 IKEDNDRALVQ
+344 
-355 KGQKRVQSSINR
+355 QSS
-367 GLGSDQTTLKG
+367 T
-378 TEIQQ
+378 
-383 GNDNDGIYRVA
+383 V
-394 ESKDVADT
+394 KDVADS
-402 NSKRRRGRKTR
+402 NSKRRSRRNIK

-418 DVRQSSRRA
+418 DVGQSSKSA
-427 FTRNWDVEPNVGRV
+427 FTRNWDIEPNVGRV
-441 ANGVPNRVHRL
+441 ANGVSNRVHRL

-471 LKDFQHKNH
+471 IKDFQHKNH

>member
-1 MLKHLDL
+1 MLNHLDL

-22 EEIETVGFCEI
+22 EEIQTVGFCEI
-33 EKYPQ
+33 EKFPQ

-44 YPGTPIFEDVR
+44 YPDTPIFEDVR

-61 LRTAG
+61 LRTTG

-173 YTNNTRDRTPKRGTN
+173 YTDNTRDRTPKRGTN
-188 AHREKKD
+188 THRKKED
-195 ERRQEQSQSRVS
+195 ERRQEQSQSGIS
-207 RSSEDVADTRCEYR
+207 RS
-221 EPRYAERVEEN
+221 
-232 KKKRTSSAI
+232 
-241 QSKSSGE
+241 GE
-248 GSTKDVA
+248 
-255 NTNDNGHEGGLF
+255 
-267 ETRDQD
+267 
-273 VTGQDTQGIRRTNTK
+273 
-288 DVIRQSNDGGDY
+288 
-300 QEARANGAVSRSSDD
+300 
-315 GKTESTRTTRVCGI
+315 
-329 SEESNDHQGT
+329 
-339 SREDG
+339 
-344 IKEDNDRALVQ
+344 
-355 KGQKRVQSSINR
+355 
-367 GLGSDQTTLKG
+367 
-378 TEIQQ
+378 
-383 GNDNDGIYRVA
+383 
-394 ESKDVADT
+394 DVADT

-418 DVRQSSRRA
+418 DVRQSSRRT

-466 IGQAL
+466 IGTAL
-471 LKDFQHKNH
+471 IKDFQYKNH
-480 N
+480 NQYRSVKK